1 MFYILALKIYKLFKN
16 LKVTISIL
24 SFLTVPR
31 LEKKCNSTKG
41 GEEEY
46 RKKFCSR
53 KFQQSSRLKNYL
65 RPRNFYSICISHN
78 VFLVI
83 DLLISA
89 SSIYLETVCIL
100 NMFSHFCKLEN
111 EKSELF

>member
-16 LKVTISIL
+16 LKVSISIL
-24 SFLTVPR
+24 SFLTGPR
-31 LEKKCNSTKG
+31 LEKKRNSTKV

-46 RKKFCSR
+46 KKKSCSR
-53 KFQQSSRLKNYL
+53 KFQQSSGLKIYL
-65 RPRNFYSICISHN
+65 SPRNFYSICICHN
-78 VFLVI
+78 VFLVT

-100 NMFSHFCKLEN
+100 NMFSYLCKLEN